1 MNSYIKSSLK
11 RKCSKSSKTK
21 IYLIRLY
28 FTYLSAKN
36 KKRAEVLLRN
46 SVRKICLSVKPT
58 KEVLSGL

>member
-1 MNSYIKSSLK
+1 MNSPIKSFLK
-11 RKCSKSSKTK
+11 RKCSNLFQNKDISHQ
-21 IYLIRLY
+21 IVLH
-28 FTYLSAKN
+28 LSQRKN